1 MINMNK
7 LWAPLELFDLHDLP
21 SRGFEGMMQFL
32 FFSSPSNL
40 TRRLSLMYTKRCNFR
55 HFIQGGCAKLQQDFY
70 DNFNSVALLLLP
82 RTFFANFWTFWNV
95 IFATKEAESRDITS
109 LLPLQHNVWK
119 SPIMSQ
125 IVQKWMALVVSV
137 IFVNWEGSK
146 LCGARGCVTDL
157 TKWVPGYFCKVRL
170 FCGDFQTLCPTKN
183 LECQNKPQFVGIFL
197 NFTQCPKRQKR
208 KSCWHS
214 HQNLLEK
221 GFVIVPFKRLKQT
234 SWRKGVQ
241 RTSGISGSACESR
254 CKTWLK
260 CLQSE
265 N

>member
-1 MINMNK
+1 MIYQVEDLKAWCNSFFF
-7 LWAPLELFDLHDLP
+7 LHPLIWRDACL
-21 SRGFEGMMQFL
+21 
-32 FFSSPSNL
+32 
-40 TRRLSLMYTKRCNFR
+40 LMYTKRCNFR

-157 TKWVPGYFCKVRL
+157 TKWVPDYFCKVRL
-170 FCGDFQTLCPTKN
+170 FLVIFKHYVQPKTLNAKISHN
-183 LECQNKPQFVGIFL
+183 L
-197 NFTQCPKRQKR
+197 
-208 KSCWHS
+208 
-214 HQNLLEK
+214 
-221 GFVIVPFKRLKQT
+221 
-234 SWRKGVQ
+234 
-241 RTSGISGSACESR
+241 
-254 CKTWLK
+254 
-260 CLQSE
+260 
-265 N
+265 

>member
-7 LWAPLELFDLHDLP
+7 LWATLELFDLHVLQ

-32 FFSSPSNL
+32 FFSPSNL

-95 IFATKEAESRDITS
+95 IFATKEAESREITS

-157 TKWVPGYFCKVRL
+157 TKWVPDYFCKVRL
-170 FCGDFQTLCPTKN
+170 FLVIFKHYVQPKTLNAKISHN
-183 LECQNKPQFVGIFL
+183 L
-197 NFTQCPKRQKR
+197 
-208 KSCWHS
+208 
-214 HQNLLEK
+214 
-221 GFVIVPFKRLKQT
+221 
-234 SWRKGVQ
+234 
-241 RTSGISGSACESR
+241 
-254 CKTWLK
+254 
-260 CLQSE
+260 
-265 N
+265 